1 MGKLKKYLTDEERKE
16 AYRLSS
22 KMYYWKNKDR
32 IDKKQKEK
40 YHELRKNIQ
49 SDNRESEI

>member
-1 MGKLKKYLTDEERKE
+1 MGKLKKYQTDEERKE

-22 KMYYWKNKDR
+22 KAYYWKNKDH
-32 IDKKQKEK
+32 IDRRQKEK

-49 SDNRESEI
+49 SDNTKS

>member
-22 KMYYWKNKDR
+22 KAYYWKNKDR
-32 IDKKQKEK
+32 IDKRQKEK
-40 YHELRKNIQ
+40 YHDRK
-49 SDNRESEI
+49 SKV

>member
-1 MGKLKKYLTDEERKE
+1 MGKLKKYLTEEERKE

-22 KMYYWKNKDR
+22 KAYYWKNKEY

-49 SDNRESEI
+49 SSNRESKS

>member
-22 KMYYWKNKDR
+22 KEYYWKNKER
-32 IDKKQKEK
+32 IDKRQKEK
-40 YHELRKNIQ
+40 YYELRKNIQ
-49 SDNRESEI
+49 SDNPAS